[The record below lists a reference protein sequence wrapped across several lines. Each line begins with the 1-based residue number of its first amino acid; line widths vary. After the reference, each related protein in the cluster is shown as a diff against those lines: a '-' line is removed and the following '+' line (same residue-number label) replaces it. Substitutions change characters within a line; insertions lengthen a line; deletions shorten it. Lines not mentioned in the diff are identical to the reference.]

1 MKITV
6 EFDNLKE
13 IEDFCNG
20 VVIAPGLAQACRKE
34 NAEAA
39 TEAKEAPK
47 AKKSTPKKAEAQE
60 EAKTEALEPPQEVD
74 NEVPLPAKEEIK
86 TKKDKAPQ
94 EVDNEEPLPAKKE
107 KKAAG
112 HSEGDLKLLLSD
124 KLKAGKKAEVKKL
137 FEKYGVTCLTA
148 LFEAQK
154 DNLDA
159 VYEEAEGI

>member
-20 VVIAPGLAQACRKE
+20 VVIAPGLARACRKE

-60 EAKTEALEPPQEVD
+60 EAKTEAIEPPQG
-74 NEVPLPAKEEIK
+74 
-86 TKKDKAPQ
+86 
-94 EVDNEEPLPAKKE
+94 VDNEEPLPAKEE
-107 KKAAG
+107 KKAAD

>member
-6 EFDNLKE
+6 EFENMQELDE
-13 IEDFCNG
+13 FCNG
-20 VVIAPGLAQACRKE
+20 VAIAPALAKKVSTS
-34 NAEAA
+34 
-39 TEAKEAPK
+39 TETAQEAPK
-47 AKKSTPKKAEAQE
+47 APEAKKSTPKKAEAQE
-60 EAKTEALEPPQEVD
+60 EAKTEAVEPPQG
-74 NEVPLPAKEEIK
+74 
-86 TKKDKAPQ
+86 
-94 EVDNEEPLPAKKE
+94 VDNEEPIPAKEE

>member
-6 EFDNLKE
+6 EFDNLQE

-20 VVIAPGLAQACRKE
+20 VVIAPGLAQAFRKE

-60 EAKTEALEPPQEVD
+60 EAKTEEAEAPAEAPVE
-74 NEVPLPAKEEIK
+74 EAPAKE
-86 TKKDKAPQ
+86 
-94 EVDNEEPLPAKKE
+94 E

-124 KLKAGKKAEVKKL
+124 KLKAGKKTEVKKL

-148 LFEAQK
+148 LLEAQK

>member
-6 EFDNLKE
+6 EFNSLQELDE
-13 IEDFCNG
+13 FCNG
-20 VVIAPGLAQACRKE
+20 VVIAPGLAQKAREE
-34 NAEAA
+34 NAQQPQE
-39 TEAKEAPK
+39 EPK
-47 AKKSTPKKAEAQE
+47 KAEAKKSTPKKAEAQE
-60 EAKTEALEPPQEVD
+60 EAKTEEPEAPAEDPVK
-74 NEVPLPAKEEIK
+74 ETPAKE
-86 TKKDKAPQ
+86 
-94 EVDNEEPLPAKKE
+94 E

-124 KLKAGKKAEVKKL
+124 KLKAGKKTEVKKL

-148 LFEAQK
+148 LLEAQK